1 MLSTTM
7 HQVLTDASMSFG
19 PSVFSLLG
27 FHERAEAAIDKSDK
41 WQKRNRALN
50 AMVVLFF
57 VVFMSLHRSSGI
69 KNVLRKLFSLL
80 REKSE
85 GLSLTAVTPEAICH
99 ARKRLGIEPL
109 KVLFEDLAAAV
120 EAAPSFHGLRVRGYD
135 GVRFTLPD
143 TPTNVKAFG
152 RPKAARGRS
161 AFPQM
166 LAVALVDTQT
176 HNVRDVAM
184 GRCTDSERVLARK
197 FVQHLGPQDLLLM
210 DRGCSGVSQ
219 FETFMNQQCHVLGRV
234 SASWKPQKLRQLGP
248 GDWLVRVE
256 AYEETEA
263 QRKKTKKARRNA
275 KKQKRRGQRRTRRK
289 TGSAPKRRL
298 ISLEMRM
305 IEYQIDGGESCRLL
319 TDLLDSEEF
328 PARELAIEYHSRW
341 ECELTYDELKTHLA
355 TVTHGTL
362 HTVFR
367 SKSPEGVI
375 QEAYGTFIA
384 YNLIRQLMVEAGKA
398 HGIPPLE
405 ISFVDTVEVVK
416 LAAPRFEAASRRRH
430 PQLAQQLLEDIAL
443 CRNKRPRRH
452 RWNPRVVKIKMT
464 NFALKRRHHRGKT
477 VDFAATLRVK
487 SSRLPSRV
495 AA

>member
-7 HQVLTDASMSFG
+7 HQVLTNASESFG
-19 PSVFSLLG
+19 PAIFSSLG
-27 FHERAEAAIDKSDK
+27 FQERAEAALDETDK

-80 REKSE
+80 REKSDD
-85 GLSLTAVTPEAICH
+85 LSLTAVTPEAICH
-99 ARKRLGIEPL
+99 ARKRLGIEPVKL
-109 KVLFEDLAAAV
+109 LFEDLAA
-120 EAAPSFHGLRVRGYD
+120 EMETAPSFHGLRVRGYD

-143 TPTNVKAFG
+143 TPANAEAFG

-184 GRCTDSERVLARK
+184 GPCTDSERILARK

-210 DRGCSGVSQ
+210 DRGCSGVGQ
-219 FETFMNQQCHVLGRV
+219 FETFMNQGCHVLGRI
-234 SASWKPQKLRQLGP
+234 SASWKPEKLRQLGP

-256 AYEETEA
+256 AFEETEA
-263 QRKKTKKARRNA
+263 QRKKAKKARRNA
-275 KKQKRRGQRRTRRK
+275 KKQKRRGQRRSKRK
-289 TGSAPKRRL
+289 AGRAPKRRL
-298 ISLEMRM
+298 ISLVMRM
-305 IEYQIDGGESCRLL
+305 IEYQVEGGEACRLL
-319 TDLLDSEEF
+319 TDLLDPEEF
-328 PARELAIEYHSRW
+328 PARELALEYHSRW
-341 ECELTYDELKTHLA
+341 ECELAYDELKTHLV

-367 SKSPEGVI
+367 SKTPEGVV
-375 QEAYGTFIA
+375 QELYGTFIA
-384 YNLIRQLMVEAGKA
+384 YNLIRRLMMEAGKA

-416 LAAPRFEAASRRRH
+416 LAAPRLQAVPHRRRSH
-430 PQLAQQLLEDIAL
+430 LIRQLLEDIAH
-443 CRNKRPRRH
+443 CRNKRPRRK
-452 RWNPRVVKIKMT
+452 RWNPRVVKVKMT
-464 NFALKRRHHRGKT
+464 NFGAKRRHHRGKV
-477 VDFAATLRVK
+477 VDFAASLQVK
-487 SSRLPSRV
+487 SSRLPSRK